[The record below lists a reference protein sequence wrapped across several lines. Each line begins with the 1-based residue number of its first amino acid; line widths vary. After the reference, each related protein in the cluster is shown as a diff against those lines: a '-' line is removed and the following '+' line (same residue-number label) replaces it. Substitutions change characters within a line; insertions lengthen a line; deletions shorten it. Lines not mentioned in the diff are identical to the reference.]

1 MERPGAIRIRRPPRP
16 GGPSGRWGDADA
28 HGNPADRAAR
38 VGVGPASRGDGRAA
52 REAAFEVRRPGR
64 RSGRRALRFG
74 CGGSG
79 RRRSPVIR
87 RLAWLL
93 GSCLAVSA
101 GPAQAHE
108 VRPGYL
114 QVQETAA
121 GQYDV
126 LWKVPANGEYRLS
139 LYVRLPADC
148 TGKPTQG
155 TFAGGAFVE
164 RWRAKCPGGLV
175 GRTIAIDGLS
185 ATRTDVLARIERL
198 DGTTQTVRLTPG
210 QPSFEVTAVPDRLQV
225 TKTYF
230 VLGVEHILLG
240 IDHLLFVLG
249 LLFLVGSWRRLVA
262 TVTAFTVAH
271 SITLAAATLG
281 WVHVA
286 QAPVEATIAL
296 SVMFVAAEILRGAQG
311 HAGLAARAP
320 WIVAFVFGLLHG
332 FGFAGALRQVGLPEK
347 DIPLAL
353 LFFNVG
359 VEVGQL
365 MFIAAVVAVL
375 STVTRLFRR
384 QGGHERG
391 PWYSE
396 ALIRTPVAY
405 VIGSVAAFWVVQRV
419 GAFWP

>member
-1 MERPGAIRIRRPPRP
+1 
-16 GGPSGRWGDADA
+16 
-28 HGNPADRAAR
+28 
-38 VGVGPASRGDGRAA
+38 
-52 REAAFEVRRPGR
+52 
-64 RSGRRALRFG
+64 
-74 CGGSG
+74 
-79 RRRSPVIR
+79 VIS
-87 RLAWLL
+87 RLAALFA
-93 GSCLAVSA
+93 LALASVA
-101 GPAQAHE
+101 PVAHAHE

-114 QVQETAA
+114 QVQEIGADRF
-121 GQYDV
+121 DV
-126 LWKVPANGEYRLS
+126 VWKVPASGEYRLS
-139 LYVRLPADC
+139 MYVRLPKEC
-148 TGKPTQG
+148 QGKPTQG
-155 TFAGGAFVE
+155 AFAGGAFVE
-164 RWRAKCPGGLV
+164 RWRATCPGGLV

-198 DGTTQTVRLTPG
+198 DGTSQTVRLTPE
-210 QPSFEVTAVPDRLQV
+210 QTSFEVTVAPSSLEVA
-225 TKTYF
+225 KTYF

-311 HAGLAARAP
+311 HPGLAARAP

-332 FGFAGALRQVGLPEK
+332 FGFAGALSQIGLPER

-359 VEVGQL
+359 VEAGQL
-365 MFIAAVVAVL
+365 MFIAAVLGVL
-375 STVTRLFRR
+375 SVVTRLMRKR
-384 QGGHERG
+384 GTSEHG
-391 PWYSE
+391 PWRSE

-405 VIGSVAAFWVVQRV
+405 LVGSVSAFWVVQRV
-419 GAFWP
+419 VAFWP